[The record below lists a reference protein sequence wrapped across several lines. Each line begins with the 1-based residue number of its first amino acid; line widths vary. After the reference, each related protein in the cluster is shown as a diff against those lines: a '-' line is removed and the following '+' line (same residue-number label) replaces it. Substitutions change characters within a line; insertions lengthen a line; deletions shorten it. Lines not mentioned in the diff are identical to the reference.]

1 MPRFFIQKKEIS
13 GSIAT
18 IKGSDIKHIR
28 NVLRMKPGDML
39 LLFDET
45 GFNYEAKIVALSS
58 GSIAASI
65 YRTFSSK
72 TESRLNVVVAQAY
85 LKDRTM
91 DTVIRQVTELGIREW
106 IPFTAKRSVP
116 RPDQHRLRARM
127 ERWEKIAI
135 ESLKQCGRYQIPKIS
150 NLNTFD
156 GVLTRKRRHDIK
168 MIFWENETKGINAAC
183 FLEKKEAIDSV
194 LIMLGPEGGFT
205 KGEIQHAKEH
215 GFVTAS
221 LGPRILKADT
231 ATIAACALVQSIF
244 GDMG

>member
-28 NVLRMKPGDML
+28 SVLRMKPGDML
-39 LLFDET
+39 RLFDET
-45 GFNYEAKIVALSS
+45 GFSYEAKIVALSS
-58 GSIAASI
+58 GVIEVSI

-72 TESRLNVVVAQAY
+72 AESRLNVVVAQAY

-91 DTVIRQVTELGIREW
+91 DTVIRQVTELGIHEW
-106 IPFTAKRSVP
+106 IPFMAKRSVP
-116 RPDQHRLRARM
+116 RPDQHRLRVRV
-127 ERWEKIAI
+127 ERWKKIAN
-135 ESLKQCGRYQIPKIS
+135 ESLKQCGRYQIPKIPT
-150 NLNTFD
+150 LQTFD
-156 GVLTRKRRHDIK
+156 GLLTHKNRYDIK
-168 MIFWENETKGINAAC
+168 IVFWENETLGINAKC
-183 FLEKKEAIDSV
+183 ILEKKEAIDSV

-231 ATIAACALVQSIF
+231 ATIAACTLVQSIF